1 VTRSSRAHARPRVL
15 VTDVEERAALAV
27 CRGLARSGYAITGV
41 AAARPAPGHWSRSC
55 SRRQVLPDPRQD
67 PTGFLLGLEAV
78 LRQEEH
84 VALIPSV
91 DISTFVV
98 SENRERLLPLTAI
111 GLPAADVVRAS
122 LDKLRLLEAAE
133 VAGLAPPRSIVCED
147 EAGAR
152 TAVRRLGFP
161 VVIKPAASFLPT
173 GGRFRQQPVVLVEQA
188 HALAEAL
195 GSVGRPCIVQRFEE
209 AQRVVSCGGLVTRSG
224 LIASAVTRWS
234 RRWPP
239 RAGSA
244 AFCETI
250 EPPQALL
257 GRVESV
263 VEHLGY
269 TGIFELEMLEQA
281 DGRYSAIDLNPRP
294 FGWLSL
300 ALRAG
305 VNLPALYCDSIRGL
319 PITPVRAQPG
329 VCYRWEDGDLR
340 HMLALFR
347 STRST
352 AVLNALRPV
361 RGTVHAFFSLT
372 DPGPL
377 AAQALLLFGNNR
389 ARRRGGFFV
398 SPRERERFWRP
409 AEDRPGERRR
419 AERRAGD
426 EAHDR
431 SERTGGGGT
440 EEVEAIDRSF
450 EPGP

>member
-1 VTRSSRAHARPRVL
+1 VTRSSRARTRPRVL
-15 VTDVEERAALAV
+15 VTDVEERSSLAV

-41 AAARPAPGHWSRSC
+41 AAARPAPGHWSRAC
-55 SRRQVLPDPRQD
+55 SRRQALPDPRQD
-67 PTGFLLGLEAV
+67 PSGFLSGLEAV

-91 DISTFVV
+91 DVSTFVV

-111 GLPAADVVRAS
+111 GLPGPDAVLAS

-133 VAGLAPPRSIVCED
+133 AAGLSSPRSIVCDD
-147 EAGAR
+147 EAAAR
-152 TAVRRLGFP
+152 TAVRQLGLP
-161 VVIKPAASFLPT
+161 VVVKPAASFLPT
-173 GGRFRQQPVVLVEQA
+173 GGCFRQQPVVLVEQA

-195 GSVGRPCIVQRFEE
+195 ASAGRPCIVQRFEE
-209 AQRVVSCGGLVTRSG
+209 AQRVVSCGGLVTSSG
-224 LIASAVTRWS
+224 LIATVVTRWR

-239 RAGSA
+239 RTGSA

-250 EPPQALL
+250 EPPRALL

-263 VEHLGY
+263 VEHLGFR
-269 TGIFELEMLEQA
+269 GIFELEMLEQA

-305 VNLPALYCDSIRGL
+305 VNLPALYCDSIRGHS
-319 PITPVRAQPG
+319 ITPVSAKPG

-340 HMLALFR
+340 HTLARFR
-347 STRST
+347 STRSPAT
-352 AVLNALRPV
+352 LAALRPV
-361 RGTVHAFFSLT
+361 RGTAHAFFGLT

-377 AAQALLLFGNNR
+377 AAQTLLLLGNQR
-389 ARRRGGFFV
+389 ARRRGGFSV
-398 SPRERERFWRP
+398 SPGEAERFWRP
-409 AEDRPGERRR
+409 AQDGPGERRC
-419 AERRAGD
+419 AEPRAGD
-426 EAHDR
+426 ETHDR
-431 SERTGGGGT
+431 SERADSSGT
-440 EEVEAIDRSF
+440 EEVEVLDRSL